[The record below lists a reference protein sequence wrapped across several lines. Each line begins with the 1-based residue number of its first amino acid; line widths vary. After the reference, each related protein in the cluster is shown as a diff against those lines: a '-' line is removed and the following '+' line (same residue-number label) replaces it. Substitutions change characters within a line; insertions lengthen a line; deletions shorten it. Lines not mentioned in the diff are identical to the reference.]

1 MRFPVVPQESVSLS
15 SPASRINEFLE
26 FLAQEMVA
34 QDHFARSHAR
44 NGLNPSP
51 NLLTDT
57 GGKPGGTQRAGQME
71 MNSDLASLNEYLVEK
86 SQFAQ

>member
-34 QDHFARSHAR
+34 QHHLARSHAR
-44 NGLNPSP
+44 NGLNPPP
-51 NLLTDT
+51 NLLTDA

-71 MNSDLASLNEYLVEK
+71 MNSNLASLNEYLIK
-86 SQFAQ
+86 